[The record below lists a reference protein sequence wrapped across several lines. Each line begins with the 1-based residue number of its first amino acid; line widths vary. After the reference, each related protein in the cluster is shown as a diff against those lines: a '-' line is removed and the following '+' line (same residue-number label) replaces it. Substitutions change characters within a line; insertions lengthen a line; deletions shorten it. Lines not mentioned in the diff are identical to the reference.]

1 MCIFKCGVE
10 ETATVGFHRFDLLFL
25 KKGGELNIYI
35 FKINFSL
42 SVTEDNA

>member
-10 ETATVGFHRFDLLFL
+10 ETATVGFHRFDLLL